1 MSGWLRF
8 CCVIVLALLPIA
20 PTQSQSQDSFQ
31 TLITIMNENAPAAPG
46 SRLPLVR
53 APETDPGVL
62 EVQRQLANLGYDVGG
77 PDGVMGPR
85 TRQATANYQQ
95 SIGAMPIGT
104 LTPGERSALL
114 GGGPPAT
121 QTPIAMAPKGQAGF
135 DLLHDATYRAMISA
149 PA

>member
-20 PTQSQSQDSFQ
+20 PTQSQDFFQ

-62 EVQRQLANLGYDVGG
+62 EVQRQLANLGYDVGV

-95 SIGAMPIGT
+95 SIGAMPTGT

-114 GGGPPAT
+114 GGGSPAT
-121 QTPIAMAPKGQAGF
+121 QTPIAMAPRAKPGSTCCTMRPTGQ
-135 DLLHDATYRAMISA
+135 
-149 PA
+149 